1 MVLEARRM
9 VDTAG
14 DDESTDSVSDLPDVV
29 QALNAMGYEEAAQH
43 VYGTTVGE
51 WKKRHQKK
59 ATSEQME
66 KYSASTSLHA
76 SHDKDLLAL
85 RADKPTQSLLAKAI
99 QSSTTATETTSSGES
114 KPLLSN
120 VCCQDVEEIAPPAPP
135 PAQPGLK
142 TRMLAPFQ
150 APPIPK
156 QLKSPTTVAILTVSD
171 RAFKN
176 EYETGDL
183 SGPAVAKA
191 IEQATK
197 SLEISF
203 SIVPDETDAIQS
215 KLKEWADQGIDLIL
229 TTGGTGMSPRDVTPE
244 ATRAVLDLECAGLM
258 SFVTTECSN
267 KQPLASLS
275 RGTAGIRGQTLIANL
290 PGNPKG
296 VGEVVPILLPLLLHA
311 VLDLQST
318 Q

>member
-9 VDTAG
+9 VDAAG
-14 DDESTDSVSDLPDVV
+14 EKSTDSVSDLPLV
-29 QALNAMGYEEAAQH
+29 QALNAMGYEEAAEH

-59 ATSEQME
+59 ATDEQME
-66 KYSASTSLHA
+66 NYNASKSLHA
-76 SHDKDLLAL
+76 SHDKDMLAL
-85 RADKPTQSLLAKAI
+85 RADKPTQPLLAKAI
-99 QSSTTATETTSSGES
+99 QSSTSATETSSGGS

-120 VCCQDVEEIAPPAPP
+120 VCCQDVDEITPPAPP
-135 PAQPGLK
+135 PAPDAKK
-142 TRMLAPFQ
+142 TRVLAPFEP
-150 APPIPK
+150 PPIPN
-156 QLKSPTTVAILTVSD
+156 LKSPTTVAILTVSD

-183 SGPAVAKA
+183 SGPAVAAA

-197 SLEISF
+197 SLTISF
-203 SIVPDETDAIQS
+203 AIIPDDTVAIQS
-215 KLKEWADQGIDLIL
+215 KLKEWTDQGIDLIL

-258 SFVTTECSN
+258 SFVTTECSHQ
-267 KQPLASLS
+267 QPLASLS

-311 VLDLQST
+311 VLDLQAA

>member
-1 MVLEARRM
+1 M

-14 DDESTDSVSDLPDVV
+14 DESTDSVSDLPVV

-59 ATSEQME
+59 ATDERME
-66 KYSASTSLHA
+66 KYNASKSLHA

-85 RADKPTQSLLAKAI
+85 RADKPTQPLHAKAI
-99 QSSTTATETTSSGES
+99 QSSTTTETTTGGS

-120 VCCQDVEEIAPPAPP
+120 VCCQDVEEMTPPAPP
-135 PAQPGLK
+135 PAQPALK
-142 TRMLAPFQ
+142 TRVLGPFHP
-150 APPIPK
+150 PPIPK
-156 QLKSPTTVAILTVSD
+156 LKRPTTVAILTVSD

-191 IEQATK
+191 IEEATK

-229 TTGGTGMSPRDVTPE
+229 TAGGTGMSPRDVTPE

-258 SFVTTECSN
+258 SFVTTECSHQ
-267 KQPLASLS
+267 QPLASLS

-296 VGEVVPILLPLLLHA
+296 VGEVVPILLPILLHA
-311 VLDLQST
+311 VLDLQAA

>member
-1 MVLEARRM
+1 M
-9 VDTAG
+9 VDAAG
-14 DDESTDSVSDLPDVV
+14 DDSTDSVSDLAVL

-43 VYGTTVGE
+43 VYGMTNGE

-59 ATSEQME
+59 ATDEQME
-66 KYSASTSLHA
+66 KYNASKPLHA
-76 SHDKDLLAL
+76 SHDKSLLAL
-85 RADKPTQSLLAKAI
+85 RADKPEQPLLTKAI
-99 QSSTTATETTSSGES
+99 QSLTATETSSGGS

-120 VCCQDVEEIAPPAPP
+120 VCCQDVDEIVSQAPP
-135 PAQPGLK
+135 PAPAAKK
-142 TRMLAPFQ
+142 TRMIGPFQ
-150 APPIPK
+150 PPPIPN
-156 QLKSPTTVAILTVSD
+156 LKSPTTVAILTVSD

-183 SGPAVAKA
+183 SGPAVAEA
-191 IEQATK
+191 IELATK

-203 SIVPDETDAIQS
+203 SIVPDDTDAIQS
-215 KLKEWADQGIDLIL
+215 KLREWTDQGIDLIL

-258 SFVTTECSN
+258 SFVTTECSHQ
-267 KQPLASLS
+267 QPLASLS

-296 VGEVVPILLPLLLHA
+296 VGEVVPLLLPLLLHA
-311 VLDLQST
+311 VVDLQAA

>member
-1 MVLEARRM
+1 M
-9 VDTAG
+9 VDAVG
-14 DDESTDSVSDLPDVV
+14 GDESTYSVSDLPVL

-59 ATSEQME
+59 ATDEQME
-66 KYSASTSLHA
+66 KYNASKSLHA
-76 SHDKDLLAL
+76 SHDQDLLAL
-85 RADKPTQSLLAKAI
+85 RADKPTQPLVSKAI
-99 QSSTTATETTSSGES
+99 QSSTSVTETSNGETKS
-114 KPLLSN
+114 LLSN
-120 VCCQDVEEIAPPAPP
+120 VCCQDVEEMTPPAPT
-135 PAQPGLK
+135 PAPDAKK

-150 APPIPK
+150 PPPIPK
-156 QLKSPTTVAILTVSD
+156 LKSPTTVAILTVSD

-191 IEQATK
+191 IEQSTK

-203 SIVPDETDAIQS
+203 AIVPDETDAIQS
-215 KLKEWADQGIDLIL
+215 KLKEWTDQGIDLIL
-229 TTGGTGMSPRDVTPE
+229 TTGGTGMSRRDITPE

-258 SFVTTECSN
+258 SFVTTECSHQ
-267 KQPLASLS
+267 QPLASLS

-311 VLDLQST
+311 VVDLQAA

>member
-14 DDESTDSVSDLPDVV
+14 DESLDSVSDPPVL

-59 ATSEQME
+59 ATDEQME
-66 KYSASTSLHA
+66 KYDASKSLHA
-76 SHDKDLLAL
+76 SHDKDMLAL
-85 RADKPTQSLLAKAI
+85 RADKPTQPLVAKAI
-99 QSSTTATETTSSGES
+99 QSSTATETSNSEGS

-120 VCCQDVEEIAPPAPP
+120 VCCQDVEEITPQAPPARD
-135 PAQPGLK
+135 AKK
-142 TRMLAPFQ
+142 TRMLGPFQ
-150 APPIPK
+150 PPPIPN
-156 QLKSPTTVAILTVSD
+156 LKSPTTVAILTVSD

-197 SLEISF
+197 NLEISF
-203 SIVPDETDAIQS
+203 SIVPDDTEAIQS
-215 KLKEWADQGIDLIL
+215 KLKEWTDQGMDLIL

-258 SFVTTECSN
+258 SFVTTECSHH
-267 KQPLASLS
+267 QPLASLS

-311 VLDLQST
+311 VVDLQSA

>member
-1 MVLEARRM
+1 M
-9 VDTAG
+9 VDAA
-14 DDESTDSVSDLPDVV
+14 DDESTDSVSDLPVL

-43 VYGTTVGE
+43 VYRTTLGE

-59 ATSEQME
+59 ATDEQIE
-66 KYSASTSLHA
+66 KYNASKSLHA
-76 SHDKDLLAL
+76 SHDKNLLAL
-85 RADKPTQSLLAKAI
+85 RADKPTQPLLAKAI
-99 QSSTTATETTSSGES
+99 QSSTATETSSGGS
-114 KPLLSN
+114 KPLSSN
-120 VCCQDVEEIAPPAPP
+120 VCCQDIDEISSQAPPAQ
-135 PAQPGLK
+135 AAKK
-142 TRMLAPFQ
+142 TRMIEPFQ
-150 APPIPK
+150 PPPIPN
-156 QLKSPTTVAILTVSD
+156 LKSPTLVAILTVSD

-203 SIVPDETDAIQS
+203 SIVPDDTDAIQT
-215 KLKEWADQGIDLIL
+215 KLREWADQGIDLIL

-258 SFVTTECSN
+258 SFVTTECSHQ
-267 KQPLASLS
+267 QPLASLS

-311 VLDLQST
+311 VADLQAA